1 VLNRQ
6 TPDRLPFNF
15 WMDRSIMAELDRKF
29 GENFRVT
36 HYGADVIETF
46 PAIPFFAEF
55 AANVEY
61 KVDERT
67 TWVMRHPAESIVQL
81 KNSPMPDADD
91 PACYACIKADRKKY
105 PDKAL
110 FALVPTPLEI
120 LFGQV
125 GMEQLFYDIADYDD
139 LMDEIL
145 EDISQTQLKAV
156 DHIADCDMDV
166 LYLAGDICSTKSE
179 LLSCDMLRRFCFE
192 PLHKLVKRAHQRGL
206 KVFFHTDGHVMN
218 ILPLFVEFGID
229 GINPFQVSAGNSFET
244 LRDEYGGKLMLYG
257 GIDNCFIIPGGTVE
271 DVRAHIRHL
280 FETLGQTGGLIA
292 SSHDIPSH
300 VPLENLDAMVEAI
313 KACRY

>member
-1 VLNRQ
+1 
-6 TPDRLPFNF
+6 
-15 WMDRSIMAELDRKF
+15 
-29 GENFRVT
+29 
-36 HYGADVIETF
+36 
-46 PAIPFFAEF
+46 
-55 AANVEY
+55 
-61 KVDERT
+61 
-67 TWVMRHPAESIVQL
+67 
-81 KNSPMPDADD
+81 
-91 PACYACIKADRKKY
+91 
-105 PDKAL
+105 
-110 FALVPTPLEI
+110 
-120 LFGQV
+120 
-125 GMEQLFYDIADYDD
+125 
-139 LMDEIL
+139 
-145 EDISQTQLKAV
+145 
-156 DHIADCDMDV
+156 
-166 LYLAGDICSTKSE
+166 
-179 LLSCDMLRRFCFE
+179 MLRRFCFE

-257 GIDNCFIIPGGTVE
+257 GIDNCFIIPDGTVE